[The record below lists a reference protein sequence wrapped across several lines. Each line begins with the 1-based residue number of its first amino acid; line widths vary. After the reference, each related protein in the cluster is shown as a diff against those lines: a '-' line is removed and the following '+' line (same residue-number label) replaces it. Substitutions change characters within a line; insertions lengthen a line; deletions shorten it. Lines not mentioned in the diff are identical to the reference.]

1 MSFPVSLIIP
11 LYNES
16 ETIAA
21 LITTINEQSLL
32 PAEIIL
38 VDGGS
43 TDETVKLAKQ
53 LTANNSS
60 FRIIEKGRAMP
71 GKGRNFGAAEATHD
85 WIAFTD
91 AGIKLDKNWLQ
102 ELVKVAAENNDAQ
115 IIYGNY
121 FPQQNTFFDKC
132 ATIAYVAPIEEN
144 KIRSKFIASC
154 LLKKEVWEKVGGF
167 PDWRAAEDLAFME
180 KASALGY
187 KEAFAP
193 AAIVYW
199 LLRPD
204 ITSTYKRFEL
214 YSIYNVWAKRQSS
227 WHYGVAKQYLLL
239 IAFVVAGIL
248 FSPYFFLF
256 IPVWILARVVKRI
269 LSHRYEFGSATI
281 FNPAILFM
289 VALITLVIDAAT
301 FVGWIKAL
309 GRKNEI
315 GKYPIAV

>member
-1 MSFPVSLIIP
+1 MNFPVSLIIP
-11 LYNES
+11 VYNES
-16 ETIAA
+16 QTISG
-21 LITTINEQSLL
+21 LIDTINNQSFL
-32 PAEIIL
+32 PAEILL

-43 TDETVKLAKQ
+43 TDDTVNIAKK
-53 LTANNSS
+53 LTANNPAY
-60 FRIIEKGRAMP
+60 RIIEAGRAMP
-71 GKGRNFGAAEATHD
+71 GKGRNIGAAAAAHR

-91 AGIKLDKNWLQ
+91 AGINLEKDWLKELADKA
-102 ELVKVAAENNDAQ
+102 KENTEAQ

-132 ATIAYVAPIEEN
+132 ATIAYVAPIEKN

-154 LLKKEVWEKVGGF
+154 LLKKEVWEKSGGF

-180 KASALGY
+180 KAAALGY

-193 AAIVYW
+193 GAIVYW

-204 ITSTYKRFEL
+204 ISSTYKRFEL
-214 YSIYNVWAKRQSS
+214 YSMYNVWAGRQSS
-227 WHYGVAKQYLLL
+227 WHYGVVKQYLLV
-239 IAFVVAGIL
+239 IAFVVTGML

-256 IPVWILARVVKRI
+256 IPVWLLARVVKRV
-269 LSHRYEFGSATI
+269 LSHRYEFGSSTI

-289 VALITLVIDAAT
+289 VAFITLVIDAAT

-309 GRKNEI
+309 SRKNEI
-315 GKYPIAV
+315 SKYPIAV